1 METNREVIVLD
12 NHLAE
17 LAEKA
22 RSELLEA
29 KALASAG
36 KKKDAKRKI
45 LSAIRAAEK
54 CGFCSD
60 KQQSEMPDFFGD
72 PRLES
77 AWHCGLAVSSV
88 PL

>member
-1 METNREVIVLD
+1 MET

-22 RSELLEA
+22 RAELLEA
-29 KALASAG
+29 KALAAAG
-36 KKKDAKRKI
+36 KKKGAKRKI

-54 CGFCSD
+54 CGFCSE
-60 KQQSEMPDFFGD
+60 QQSEMPDFLGD

-77 AWHCGLAVSSV
+77 AWHCGLQVSSV
-88 PL
+88 PF